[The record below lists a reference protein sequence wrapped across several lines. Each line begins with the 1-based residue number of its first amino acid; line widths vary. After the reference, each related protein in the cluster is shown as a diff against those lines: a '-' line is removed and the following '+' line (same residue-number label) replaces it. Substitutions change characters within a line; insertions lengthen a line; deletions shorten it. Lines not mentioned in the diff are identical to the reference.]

1 VFVCQ
6 LQDNSLILEKLV
18 TVFDRSRKVARE
30 DILETKLIKS
40 PGWDTACVSM
50 LMVSGRNTSGAFFRH
65 VKPRCDVPQPQAAT
79 EYI

>member
-1 VFVCQ
+1 VRTDVLLC
-6 LQDNSLILEKLV
+6 
-18 TVFDRSRKVARE
+18 
-30 DILETKLIKS
+30 
-40 PGWDTACVSM
+40 DTSACVSM